1 MEKLIEY
8 LTERMAS
15 LVLSFALLS
24 AAFFPCLA
32 QADGEFMLDRGDLD
46 RIEGDPLDGNE
57 PDSDPTGGDD
67 IHDTSGALDS
77 ERDFFNLILQ
87 STRVLLVP
95 QYNGSTLTFKIIF
108 LAEAIDAVER

>member
-8 LTERMAS
+8 LTKRMAS
-15 LVLSFALLS
+15 LVLPFALLS

-32 QADGEFMLDRGDLD
+32 QAEGELMLDRGGLD
-46 RIEGDPLDGNE
+46 RQEGDPLDGNE
-57 PDSDPTGGDD
+57 PDGDPTGGDD
-67 IHDTSGALDS
+67 IHDTTGTLDS
-77 ERDFFNLILQ
+77 RRGFFSLILR

-108 LAEAIDAVER
+108 LAEAIDVVER